1 MMSDLLAPR
10 ALEGLSVAISI
21 SESEDLPRLG
31 LAEAHLRL
39 AVAEI
44 VRAVLV
50 HGGRVIYGGHL
61 APSGYTAFLIGEVE
75 RFGSDHRFVSV
86 MPWSEHVK
94 LPFQQIWAARQ
105 RLASSGEVICLDADG
120 KPLEAKGWISLDH
133 EQVLPPDV
141 VAHSLTSMRKTVT
154 DMSDARVILG
164 GKRRGFVGAMPGILE
179 EAMLTV
185 EAGKPVFLAG
195 GFGGLA
201 FDLADMVGGVPDA
214 ALAALRVGMA
224 PRLEVLS
231 SVRAQLRDMSP
242 EILARDGLTEGERV
256 HVALSHRASEVASMI
271 VTALGRLA
279 NSKNGERRA

>member
-1 MMSDLLAPR
+1 MNDLLAPR

-21 SESEDLPRLG
+21 SESEDLHRLG

-44 VRAVLV
+44 VRAILV

-61 APSGYTAFLIGEVE
+61 APSGYTAFLISEVE
-75 RFGSDHRFVSV
+75 RFGSDRRFVSV

-94 LPFQQIWAARQ
+94 LPFQQVWAARQ
-105 RLASSGEVICLDADG
+105 RLGSSGEVICLDADG
-120 KPLEAKGWISLDH
+120 KPLEAEGWIRLDR
-133 EQVLPPDV
+133 EQVLPPEV
-141 VAHSLTSMRKTVT
+141 VAHSLTLMRKTVT

-224 PRLEVLS
+224 PKSEALS
-231 SVRAQLRDMSP
+231 SVRAQLRDMSA
-242 EILARDGLTEGERV
+242 EILARDGLTESERV

-271 VTALGRLA
+271 VTALGRLSNA
-279 NSKNGERRA
+279 KNGGRRA

>member
-1 MMSDLLAPR
+1 MSDLLAPR

-44 VRAVLV
+44 VRAILV

-61 APSGYTAFLIGEVE
+61 AQSGYTAFLIGEVE
-75 RFGSDHRFVSV
+75 RFGSDRRFVSV

-120 KPLEAKGWISLDH
+120 KPIEAEGWIRLDRDQ
-133 EQVLPPDV
+133 ELSPDII
-141 VAHSLTSMRKTVT
+141 AGSLTAMRKTVT
-154 DMSDARVILG
+154 GMSDARVILG
-164 GKRRGFVGAMPGILE
+164 GKRRGFVGTMPGILE
-179 EAMLTV
+179 EAMLAID
-185 EAGKPVFLAG
+185 AGKPVFLAG

-201 FDLADMVGGVPDA
+201 FDLADVVGGVPNA

-224 PRLEVLS
+224 PK
-231 SVRAQLRDMSP
+231 
-242 EILARDGLTEGERV
+242 
-256 HVALSHRASEVASMI
+256 SEV
-271 VTALGRLA
+271 T
-279 NSKNGERRA
+279 